1 MEKKY
6 AIVPKTA
13 ELVKGAREKNIPVI
27 FCNDAHLKG
36 IDHELK
42 FWGDH
47 AIAGTE
53 GAKVIPELEVCES
66 DYIVPKRRYSGFFH
80 TDLDLLLRELGVNTV
95 VLIGLHTHMCVRH
108 TAADA
113 YQLGYDVV
121 AIKDAT
127 NSFTAEDYEYG
138 LSYLKGTYDAEITDT
153 DTFLASL

>member
-1 MEKKY
+1 MG
-6 AIVPKTA
+6 AL
-13 ELVKGAREKNIPVI
+13 LVIMDVDLADE
-27 FCNDAHLKG
+27 
-36 IDHELK
+36 
-42 FWGDH
+42 
-47 AIAGTE
+47 
-53 GAKVIPELEVCES
+53 
-66 DYIVPKRRYSGFFH
+66 H
-80 TDLDLLLRELGVNTV
+80 TRNVGNGV
-95 VLIGLHTHMCVRH
+95 VLTGLHTHMCVRH

>member
-1 MEKKY
+1 
-6 AIVPKTA
+6 
-13 ELVKGAREKNIPVI
+13 
-27 FCNDAHLKG
+27 
-36 IDHELK
+36 
-42 FWGDH
+42 
-47 AIAGTE
+47 
-53 GAKVIPELEVCES
+53 
-66 DYIVPKRRYSGFFH
+66 
-80 TDLDLLLRELGVNTV
+80 
-95 VLIGLHTHMCVRH
+95 MCVRH